1 MINYLKGPL
10 VQLIYVTIVPFSLL
24 ICCNLFVDAF
34 GQLNR
39 YWAALNGDQQI
50 PPVDTDAR
58 GFVGLKFSDD
68 YTQLIY
74 NVNLHNIHNVTDIY
88 LYYGNDTQNASPVL
102 DLLKKTRESNREDE
116 RASDITKDGHTT
128 GTVNLGGITKKDL
141 SGDLKGKSIPEL
153 YKLMID
159 GMLYVVVHT
168 KDFPDGEI
176 RGNTFVGM
184 DDVFH
189 DSDSFNWD

>member
-1 MINYLKGPL
+1 MD
-10 VQLIYVTIVPFSLL
+10 V
-24 ICCNLFVDAF
+24 F

-39 YWAALNGDQQI
+39 YWVALNGEQQR

-58 GFVGLKFSDD
+58 GFVGFKFSDD
-68 YTQLIY
+68 YNQLIY
-74 NVNLHNIHNVTDIY
+74 NVNLHNIHNLTGIY
-88 LYYGNDTQNASPVL
+88 LYYGNDTQNSKPVL
-102 DLLKKTRESNREDE
+102 DLLKKTKESNREDE
-116 RASDITKDGHTT
+116 RASEITKDGHTT

-141 SGDLKGKSIPEL
+141 GGALKGKSIPDL
-153 YKLMID
+153 YKLTLD

-176 RGNTFVGM
+176 RGHSFVGM

-189 DSDSFNWD
+189 DSDSFNWN

>member
-1 MINYLKGPL
+1 M
-10 VQLIYVTIVPFSLL
+10 YVSCTVVSIISFSLL
-24 ICCNLFVDAF
+24 LYSNLFVDVF

-39 YWAALNGDQQI
+39 YWVALNGDQQR
-50 PPVDTDAR
+50 PHVHTDAR

-74 NVNLHNIHNVTDIY
+74 NVNLHNIHNVTGIY
-88 LYYGNDTQNASPVL
+88 LYYGNDTQSPVL
-102 DLLKKTRESNREDE
+102 DLLKKTKESNREDE

-141 SGDLKGKSIPEL
+141 SGALKGKSIPDL
-153 YKLMID
+153 YKLMLD

-189 DSDSFNWD
+189 DSDEFNWN